1 MFLLIT
7 WAIHV
12 TQSLL
17 KEEQISTVKGF
28 ISNKNN
34 ILSRS
39 AKTEKS
45 H

>member
-1 MFLLIT
+1 MLLLII

-17 KEEQISTVKGF
+17 KEEQISAVKGF

-34 ILSRS
+34 ILTKSE
-39 AKTEKS
+39 KTEKA